1 MAVTGWR
8 NEPDAPA
15 RGRAMLLLVLT
26 AVFWSFGGI
35 LIKFIQWHPMAIS
48 GMRSAIGALTILA
61 VFRGLRFTGSRAQI
75 GGAIA
80 YAGTVTLF
88 VLATKLTTAA
98 NAILL
103 QYTAPVHVA
112 LFGPWLL
119 GEPSRRRD
127 VAAIAVILGGMA
139 LFFMDR
145 LSTAGLWG
153 NVAALGSGA
162 CFGWLTLFLRLQKG
176 GSGIES
182 IFLGNL
188 LAAVLGLPFMFGS
201 MPDARSWG
209 GLVLLGTVQMGIP
222 YVLFSMAVRHVPAVT
237 AILVPMIEPVLNPV
251 WVLLL
256 LGETPSPMAVAGGAV
271 ILGTVAARCVAD
283 ISCLQSDSGRL

>member
-1 MAVTGWR
+1 MRERPLEQEKA
-8 NEPDAPA
+8 A
-15 RGRAMLLLVLT
+15 RARAMLLLILT

-35 LIKFIQWHPMAIS
+35 LIKWVQWHPMAIS

-61 VFRGLRFTGSRAQI
+61 VFRGMRFTWSRDQI
-75 GGAIA
+75 GCAVA

-88 VLATKLTTAA
+88 VVATKLTTAA

-127 VAAIAVILGGMA
+127 AVSIVVLLAGMA
-139 LFFMDR
+139 LFFFDQ
-145 LSTAGLWG
+145 LSPAGFWG
-153 NVAALGSGA
+153 NIAALASGF
-162 CFGWLTLFLRLQKG
+162 CFGWLTLLLRRQKG

-182 IFLGNL
+182 ILLGNL
-188 LAAVLGLPFMFGS
+188 LAAAVGLPFMFGS
-201 MPDARSWG
+201 MPDARGWV
-209 GLVLLGTVQMGIP
+209 GLLLLGTLQMGIP

-237 AILVPMIEPVLNPV
+237 AILVPMIEPLLNPI

-256 LGETPSPMAVAGGAV
+256 IGESPTPMAVAGGAI
-271 ILGTVAARCVAD
+271 ILGTVAVRCVSD
-283 ISCLQSDSGRL
+283 FSLFHSTGQSL

>member
-1 MAVTGWR
+1 MPGNPFEPEGTG
-8 NEPDAPA
+8 

-35 LIKFIQWHPMAIS
+35 LIKWVRWHPMAIS
-48 GMRSAIGALTILA
+48 GMRSAIAALTILV
-61 VFRGLRFTGSRAQI
+61 VFRGLRFTWSRPQI

-88 VLATKLTTAA
+88 VVATKLTTAA

-103 QYTAPVHVA
+103 QYTAPIHVA
-112 LFGPWLL
+112 LFGPWFL

-127 VAAIAVILGGMA
+127 LVALAVILGGMV
-139 LFFMDR
+139 LFFTDE
-145 LSTAGLWG
+145 LSPAGLWG

-162 CFGWLTLFLRLQKG
+162 FFGWLTLFLRLQKG

-182 IFLGNL
+182 ILLGNL
-188 LAAVLGLPFMFGS
+188 LAAAIGLPFMFGE
-201 MPDARSWG
+201 MPDARSWA
-209 GLVLLGTVQMGIP
+209 GLLLLGTVQMGIP
-222 YVLFSMAVRHVPAVT
+222 YVLFSMAVRNVPAVT
-237 AILVPMIEPVLNPV
+237 AILVPMIEPVLNPL

-256 LGETPSPMAVAGGAV
+256 LGEAPSPMAVAGGIV
-271 ILGTVAARCVAD
+271 ILGTVAARSVAG
-283 ISCLQSDSGRL
+283 CCPFPRPRG